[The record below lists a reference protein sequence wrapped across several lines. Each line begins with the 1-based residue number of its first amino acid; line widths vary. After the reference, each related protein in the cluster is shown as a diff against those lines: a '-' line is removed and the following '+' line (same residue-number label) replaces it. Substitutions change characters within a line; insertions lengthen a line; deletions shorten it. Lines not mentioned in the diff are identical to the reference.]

1 MIALSCLLVLLAF
14 FCIGAAI
21 ALQAA
26 IAQLRD
32 DVSEHVSRVRQDA
45 MASDDINSSEASE
58 RCIRLAEKAGER
70 IDRSNARQES
80 LARTLGYSWHAD
92 QSSGKYLKDKKA
104 K

>member
-45 MASDDINSSEASE
+45 MA
-58 RCIRLAEKAGER
+58 R
-70 IDRSNARQES
+70 DRKSVV
-80 LARTLGYSWHAD
+80 
-92 QSSGKYLKDKKA
+92 
-104 K
+104 